1 VGVVTKKQTIPTM
14 NSARHTLKELL
25 SDDKAR
31 LVLQHLI
38 DITRDLD
45 EEAHNELIIVSAQ
58 LKAYESRQVKGLA
71 VFSELF
77 VEKAKIHNALLH
89 IIDNLPADVPDIS
102 VKKTEEIPVQN
113 SLETVAITLPPV
125 LAVPQT
131 SQIVQQA
138 KPYFS
143 LAKWAIL
150 GSSIVAIATTA
161 LILSKNKET
170 TTIQQ
175 TPSATTE
182 MPATPSV
189 STAKPNDMPVGQ
201 MPNLNK
207 TATASNVPPNLQ
219 KNNQTTVPTA
229 ANSPQSS
236 TQNVE
241 APVTAPTATPSVSS
255 NETAFLEENDW
266 KSTETANTIEA
277 YKQFL
282 SKYPKSQHTTV
293 ATEMIDWKGVV
304 KVNTLEGYTAFLQR
318 FPNGSCQ
325 QKAIDRI
332 AQLKAKAPFSDSRD
346 QKTYHPAL
354 LGGKI
359 WMTENLKYK
368 AADVQIYDDKAPNL
382 ERLGGLYSLASAKS
396 ACPEGW
402 HLPTDAEWQQLLNA
416 FGGGTKAWAVLAKG
430 GSSGFEA
437 LGSGFVDKDENMFL
451 GLNEDAAFWTSSVQN
466 GLPVLYYFD
475 GGKKAVYRITTQQVS
490 IKAASCR
497 CVKN

>member
-1 VGVVTKKQTIPTM
+1 M
-14 NSARHTLKELL
+14 NSAQHTLKELL

-38 DITRDLD
+38 EITRDLD
-45 EEAHNELIIVSAQ
+45 DDAHNELIIVSAQ

-71 VFSELF
+71 VFSDLF
-77 VEKAKIHNALLH
+77 VEKAKIHHALLH

-102 VKKTEEIPVQN
+102 VKQTAEIPPQN
-113 SLETVAITLPPV
+113 IVETVAAALPPA
-125 LAVPQT
+125 LAIPATQQV
-131 SQIVQQA
+131 VQQT

-143 LAKWAIL
+143 LAKWAIM
-150 GSSIVAIATTA
+150 GSSVVAVATTVVM
-161 LILSKNKET
+161 LSKNKET
-170 TTIQQ
+170 TTTAQ

-182 MPATPSV
+182 IVATPSV
-189 STAKPNDMPVGQ
+189 SMAKSSDMPVAQ

-207 TATASNVPPNLQ
+207 TGTTSNVPQNLQ
-219 KNNQTTVPTA
+219 KNNQPAVPTA
-229 ANSPQSS
+229 TNTPQP
-236 TQNVE
+236 TAQNVE
-241 APVTAPTATPSVSS
+241 TPATTPTASPSVSS
-255 NETAFLEENDW
+255 NETAVLEENDW

-282 SKYPKSQHTTV
+282 SKHPKSIHAPIAV
-293 ATEMIDWKGVV
+293 EMIDWKGVV

-332 AQLKAKAPFSDSRD
+332 AQLKAKAPFSDIRD

-368 AADVQIYDDKAPNL
+368 AVDVQIYDDKAPNL
-382 ERLGGLYSLASAKS
+382 DRLGGLYSLASAKS

-402 HLPTDAEWQQLLNA
+402 HLPTDGEWQQLLNA
-416 FGGGTKAWAVLAKG
+416 FGGGTKAWAVLTKG

-437 LGSGFVDKDENMFL
+437 LGSGFVDKAENMFL
-451 GLNEDAAFWTSSVQN
+451 GLNEDAAFWTASVQN

-475 GGKKAVYRITTQQVS
+475 GGKKAIYRITTQEIS